1 MLVQGSHIIQQ
12 LAYDMPGLCRLR
24 GRRHFGFAP
33 LTDDAVKG
41 MPGGIELPAER
52 RQVVRRL
59 KQGIKGWVT
68 QQFRDRK
75 GSVRHGI

>member
-1 MLVQGSHIIQQ
+1 
-12 LAYDMPGLCRLR
+12 
-24 GRRHFGFAP
+24 
-33 LTDDAVKG
+33 